1 MNITLEEFKKEVV
14 KYLKDSTLMKSEAKN
29 LGITPELFVECF
41 LNTTGEGTIH
51 LINEHYKRAL
61 EQEDGTSL
69 STVCGTLSYFLEW
82 MLDDDDVE
90 EIKTMLNIASSKE

>member
-1 MNITLEEFKKEVV
+1 MNITLDEFKKEVV
-14 KYLKDSTLMKSEAKN
+14 QQLKDSTLMKSEAKN
-29 LGITPELFVECF
+29 LGVTPELFVESF
-41 LNTTGEGTIH
+41 LNTTGEDTVN
-51 LINEHYKRAL
+51 LINQHYKRAL
-61 EQEDGTSL
+61 EQEEGTSL

>member
-41 LNTTGEGTIH
+41 LIRG
-51 LINEHYKRAL
+51 
-61 EQEDGTSL
+61 
-69 STVCGTLSYFLEW
+69 
-82 MLDDDDVE
+82 
-90 EIKTMLNIASSKE
+90 